1 MFLLRVAAVVAVIP
15 ALVIVDWAVYAY
27 IGTVPGHVVA
37 VLSVIGAIAA
47 FWWLAQFDEDEADPL
62 HADQRRR

>member
-1 MFLLRVAAVVAVIP
+1 
-15 ALVIVDWAVYAY
+15 VYAY